1 MTELADALRRGR
13 EVIAAALADARAELA
28 ELDARRAELLAL
40 IAEAEAALGVAPEQN
55 DAGLTLHQA
64 LAQILRENRNEPM
77 TARALT
83 DAVNA
88 RGLYRKRDGSP
99 VEVNQVHART
109 ANYPDLFE
117 KEGSQIRLKGEPRM
131 TVDYPPNVTRFKDDD
146 SGFLTWLDD
155 HPAGY
160 FINADRNPKPKYL
173 ILHRPGCPHI
183 DRARSLHL
191 TKDYI
196 KICADD
202 RAALEEWASGS
213 VGGEPTLCPSSSC
226 FG

>member
-1 MTELADALRRGR
+1 MSELANALRRSR
-13 EVIAAALADARAELA
+13 EVIAAALADARDELA
-28 ELDARRAELLAL
+28 DLDTRRAELQAL
-40 IAEAEAALGVAPEQN
+40 IAEAEAALGGVPEQN
-55 DAGLTLHQA
+55 DGPLTLHQA

-77 TARALT
+77 TARTLADT
-83 DAVNA
+83 VNA
-88 RGLYRKRDGSP
+88 RGLYRTRDGNP

-117 KEGSQIRLKGEPRM
+117 KEGSQIRLKGSQPM
-131 TVDYPPNVTRFKDDD
+131 TAAYPPNVTPFRDDD
-146 SGFLTWLDD
+146 QGFLTWLGE
-155 HPAGY
+155 HPVGY

-183 DRARSLHL
+183 DRARGLHL

-202 RAALEEWASGS
+202 RAALEEWATGS
-213 VGGEPTLCPSSSC
+213 VGGEPTLCPPC
-226 FG
+226 FS

>member
-1 MTELADALRRGR
+1 MTELAAALRRGR
-13 EVIAAALADARAELA
+13 EAIAAALADARAELA
-28 ELDARRAELLAL
+28 ELDARRAELQAL
-40 IAEAEAALGVAPEQN
+40 IAEADTALGGTPEKN
-55 DAGLTLHQA
+55 DSALTLHLA
-64 LAQILRENRNEPM
+64 LAQVLRENRNEPM
-77 TARALT
+77 TARALA

-117 KEGSQIRLKGEPRM
+117 KAGSQILLKGEPPM
-131 TVDYPPNVTRFKDDD
+131 NADYPPDVTPFKDDD
-146 SGFLTWLDD
+146 QGFLTWLDH

-183 DRARSLHL
+183 DRARGLHL

-202 RAALEEWASGS
+202 RAALEEWAGRNI
-213 VGGEPTLCPSSSC
+213 GGEPTLCPPC
-226 FG
+226 FR